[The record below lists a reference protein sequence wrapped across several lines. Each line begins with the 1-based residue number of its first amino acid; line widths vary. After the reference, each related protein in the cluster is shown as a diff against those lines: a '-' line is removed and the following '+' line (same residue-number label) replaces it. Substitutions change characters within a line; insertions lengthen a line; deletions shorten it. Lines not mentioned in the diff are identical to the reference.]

1 MFKIV
6 LRGDVEAAEI
16 DGYRRKRCMWEYIRV
31 YRSVQECTG
40 EYKRVYKSGT
50 GAFQ

>member
-16 DGYRRKRCMWEYIRV
+16 DGYRRKRCTWEYARV
-31 YRSVQECTG
+31 YRSVQEYTG
-40 EYKRVYKSGT
+40 VHKSGT
-50 GAFQ
+50 GVFQ